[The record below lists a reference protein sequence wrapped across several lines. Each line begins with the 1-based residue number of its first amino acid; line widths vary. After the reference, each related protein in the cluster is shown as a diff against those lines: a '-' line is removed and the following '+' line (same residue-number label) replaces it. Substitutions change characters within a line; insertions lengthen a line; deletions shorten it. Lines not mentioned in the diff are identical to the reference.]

1 MKTAKLIGAAGVG
14 KTTEI
19 LRIMT
24 LALGSHEVA
33 GDPTRLG
40 FTTLTR
46 IGRAEAATRA
56 ARDWGVPVG
65 YLEKEGYFRTT
76 HSIAF
81 RAVGASSDEIIGGG
95 DHDEQAWFEKRLGAK
110 VATTFDDD
118 GIVEFEGDRDCQA
131 ALMAWHLAR
140 ARLQPLNVVIQY
152 LYATGA
158 YLPPPGEVL
167 GIVQRYE
174 DAKQRDRRIDFDDLL
189 GRFAGIRFSVAGPEQ
204 CEPDGA
210 VPDEVVGW
218 FFDEAQDSSAL
229 LVAAQKRLLTGAS
242 VQWCWISADPLQAVH
257 TWNGADPSLFLNWPA
272 DKERQLSQSYRCPEP
287 IVKLGERCLRR
298 LGNAYFDRKVMPAAH
313 AGEVCS
319 MYDVED
325 AIDAVSPS
333 TSTLVLARTNKHVRR
348 IEAMLAERD
357 VPFDGIKPD
366 AEPNSKKQARAA
378 LFRLSQGEKVSTVDI
393 GPILHLFNYKAGDT
407 RLLAD
412 GCRDAWK
419 KRHPKPD
426 SVRLQD
432 LGGIGATDDLIA
444 AIASGKW
451 TRFDPPGQDFVRV
464 AEKWGAENVLR
475 PKVKVGTIH
484 ASKGTEADHVVFC
497 AGSSRP
503 IYEQKDESKD
513 RYHEECRL
521 EYTAVTRARYRLTI
535 APDLRSKF
543 QMDIV
548 DLV

>member
-1 MKTAKLIGAAGVG
+1 
-14 KTTEI
+14 
-19 LRIMT
+19 
-24 LALGSHEVA
+24 
-33 GDPTRLG
+33 
-40 FTTLTR
+40 
-46 IGRAEAATRA
+46 
-56 ARDWGVPVG
+56 
-65 YLEKEGYFRTT
+65 
-76 HSIAF
+76 
-81 RAVGASSDEIIGGG
+81 
-95 DHDEQAWFEKRLGAK
+95 
-110 VATTFDDD
+110 
-118 GIVEFEGDRDCQA
+118 
-131 ALMAWHLAR
+131 MAWHLAR
-140 ARLQPLNVVIQY
+140 ARLQPLSDVIHY

-158 YLPPPGEVL
+158 YLPAPGEVM

-189 GRFAGIRFSVAGPEQ
+189 GRFAGIRFSLAGPEQ
-204 CEPDGA
+204 CEPVGE
-210 VPDEVVGW
+210 VPDNVVGW

-242 VQWCWISADPLQAVH
+242 VRWCWLGADPFQAVH

-272 DKERQLSQSYRCPEP
+272 DKERSLTQSFRCPEP
-287 IVKLGERCLRR
+287 IIKLGERCLRQ
-298 LGNAYFDRKVMPAAH
+298 LGDTYYDRQVAPATH
-313 AGEVCS
+313 DGEVCS

-333 TSTLVLARTNKHVRR
+333 TSTLVLARTNKHVRQL
-348 IEAMLAERD
+348 EKLLAKRD
-357 VPFDGIKPD
+357 VPYQGIKPD
-366 AEPNSKKQARAA
+366 AEPNAKKQARAA
-378 LFRLSQGEKVSTVDI
+378 LLRLSLGETVPQVDI
-393 GPILHLFNYKAGDT
+393 GPILHLFNYKVGDT

-432 LGGIGATDDLIA
+432 LGGIGATADLIA

-451 TRFDPPGQDFVRV
+451 TQFDPRGQDFVRM
-464 AEKWGAENVLR
+464 ARKWGAESVLR

-503 IYEQKDESKD
+503 IYEQQDESKD
-513 RYHEECRL
+513 RYDEECRL
-521 EYTAVTRARYRLTI
+521 EYTAVTRTRHRLTV
-535 APDLRSKF
+535 APDLKSKF
-543 QMDIV
+543 QMNIA